1 MGIFDKLFGKKKE
14 KARASK
20 ELQDLKIKIFELPRQ
35 FPTGVHTSGSGVA
48 QAQEQIPI
56 ICRNIDEAIRA
67 LNTGLDPH
75 NRPIT
80 KSQIAD
86 GIKRLVNATRKPAF
100 IGLMVVVLGDD
111 GIPVLEN
118 YLNELEQIANRI
130 K

>member
-14 KARASK
+14 KAKIIAQ
-20 ELQDLKIKIFELPRQ
+20 ELQGLKNKIFELPRRY
-35 FPTGVHTSGSGVA
+35 PTGVHTSGSGVA

-86 GIKRLVNATRKPAF
+86 GIKCLVNATRNQH
-100 IGLMVVVLGDD
+100 LLV
-111 GIPVLEN
+111 
-118 YLNELEQIANRI
+118 
-130 K
+130 